1 MQGLCGLEGHRV
13 PVITAKTH
21 SSGMEHGGGRSDAV
35 MFGVCCKF
43 HGHPISLSVI
53 GGSFTCSLIHQA
65 FDVEHMSSGKQ
76 VCCS

>member
-1 MQGLCGLEGHRV
+1 MQGLYGLEEYRV
-13 PVITAKTH
+13 PVITAETQ

-35 MFGVCCKF
+35 MFGVCCKC
-43 HGHPISLSVI
+43 HGHPISLSVM

-65 FDVEHMSSGKQ
+65 FDVEPSSSGKQ